1 MHGHVAN
8 CSHLSK
14 TWSGMRSSP
23 SLAFPHFT
31 KCSELRQKHAE
42 QCSGWQN
49 AKECHSAYQNRCLP
63 NVDFWSRNCL
73 LFPCRQ
79 ILTGWNQHVA
89 SSCKP
94 FFPRTRTP
102 CGHGAQV
109 IVEGRE
115 ERQMVENG
123 TKTPK
128 NQPKT
133 KHPSPQADST
143 IL

>member
-1 MHGHVAN
+1 MRWPSWLRMIRTWDLRLVLDENKPFWPTIPASQALIKRLGAR
-8 CSHLSK
+8 LSA
-14 TWSGMRSSP
+14 
-23 SLAFPHFT
+23 SL
-31 KCSELRQKHAE
+31 
-42 QCSGWQN
+42 
-49 AKECHSAYQNRCLP
+49 
-63 NVDFWSRNCL
+63 
-73 LFPCRQ
+73 
-79 ILTGWNQHVA
+79 
-89 SSCKP
+89 
-94 FFPRTRTP
+94 FFPRVQTP